1 MGKVKSAY
9 MELLNM
15 SVLVSLHDRMLVFV
29 EMLWKNNVPSKISIF
44 GWRLLL
50 EKLPT
55 REALFGKGV
64 ITNNTERCCVL
75 CSNQEESIH
84 YIFLHCS
91 VTNIVWQKIFN
102 CIRLNIIMTDSVQQH
117 FILFCDLIKGNV
129 NKRYRHII

>member
-1 MGKVKSAY
+1 MGTVKSAY

-55 REALFGKGV
+55 REALFGK
-64 ITNNTERCCVL
+64 
-75 CSNQEESIH
+75 
-84 YIFLHCS
+84 
-91 VTNIVWQKIFN
+91 
-102 CIRLNIIMTDSVQQH
+102 
-117 FILFCDLIKGNV
+117 
-129 NKRYRHII
+129 